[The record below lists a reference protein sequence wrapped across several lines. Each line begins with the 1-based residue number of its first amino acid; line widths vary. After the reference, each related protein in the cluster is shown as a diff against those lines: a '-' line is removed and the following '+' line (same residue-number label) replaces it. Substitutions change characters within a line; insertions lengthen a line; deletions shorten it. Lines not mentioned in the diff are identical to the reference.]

1 MAAAA
6 PYADLRHVGASAIP
20 VCLTKGG
27 LDLVVRVDAAEFDRA
42 EAALAASFQMMK
54 PGSIQTDDFAAFADE
69 TRAISL
75 GLQLTVENGRYW
87 RSPTRSRWGATGF
100 PWRRI
105 TPEKA
110 AFIDAVLTTRA
121 RRG

>member
-1 MAAAA
+1 M
-6 PYADLRHVGASAIP
+6 GASAIP
-20 VCLTKGG
+20 GCLTKGG
-27 LDLVVRVDAAEFDRA
+27 LDLVVRVDAAEFARVETA
-42 EAALAASFQMMK
+42 IAASFRMMK
-54 PGSIQTDDFAAFADE
+54 PGSIRTDDFAAFVDE

-87 RSPTRSRWGATGF
+87 RSPTRSRWGARGF

-110 AFIDAVLTTRA
+110 AFIDAALTARA

>member
-1 MAAAA
+1 MDA
-6 PYADLRHVGASAIP
+6 RAIP
-20 VCLTKGG
+20 GCLTKGG

-42 EAALAASFQMMK
+42 EAALAASFRMMK

-69 TRAISL
+69 TRAIPL

-87 RSPTRSRWGATGF
+87 RSPTRSRWGARGF

-105 TPEKA
+105 TPKKA
-110 AFIDAVLTTRA
+110 AFIDAALTARA